1 MLAQITEAL
10 VSLFFL
16 GLIAVLGLAFL
27 STLFGFPFLWW
38 SWGPRREERNERV
51 IIINNQP
58 PAPAQPSQPSAWMLL
73 APAAAALL
81 VALTRRVEQPMLP
94 PPPAQDALPDDGWY
108 EVEPGRWVRPRQTA
122 IVRRDDD
129 Y

>member
-16 GLIAVLGLAFL
+16 GLITVLGLAFL

-38 SWGPRREERNERV
+38 SWTPRREERNERV
-51 IIINNQP
+51 IIINNTP
-58 PAPAQPSQPSAWMLL
+58 PAPAQPSGPSAWALL

-81 VALTRRVEQPMLP
+81 IALTRRVENQPQALP
-94 PPPAQDALPDDGWY
+94 APDDGWV
-108 EVEPGRWVRPRQTA
+108 EVEPGRWVRSRQTA
-122 IVRRDDD
+122 IVRQDD
-129 Y
+129 YRG